1 MNFKK
6 LMTIIL
12 SIGFC
17 LPVFCQQ
24 INPRI
29 LTYDHA
35 VKGVV
40 IDTSNNLKL
49 KDASV
54 VIFNSKDSIIR
65 QFTRTQPDGS
75 FLMNGMQDGNY
86 ILYISYP
93 GYVDYTEKFA
103 LDSNRNIK
111 DFSVIGLML
120 KTNLLKEVII
130 KGTVSAIRI
139 KGDTTEYNAKA
150 YVLSPNAKVEDLLKR
165 LPGIQIDKDGKIS
178 AQGQTI
184 NKVLVDGEEFFGDD
198 PTLVTRNLR
207 ADMVDKVQLFDKKSD
222 QTILTGMN
230 NGKTDKTLNIKLKED
245 KKNGY
250 FGKGDVGVGTDR
262 YYSGQLMFNSFKA
275 KQRFS
280 VYGIAGNNGKTS
292 LDWQDN
298 AKYATSNIDISSPG
312 MMIDLG
318 GYDELES
325 HSGRYDGKGLP
336 VARTSGVHYD
346 NKWKGDTLS
355 VNANYKIGA
364 LTVDGTNNIQTQNN
378 IPTGLLNSNADQT
391 FHSQVFRQ
399 KIDGVFQ
406 IKPDSTSSLK
416 ITLNGGIKNTEQI
429 NQAFTTTE
437 NEAGSLLNNNLLNN
451 SSKTDQHNL
460 SAGMLFTKKLKK
472 PGRTFSLN
480 FIGSINKVNGTGLL
494 NSKINLYSNGFPDST
509 QTANQFKA
517 NATSNRG
524 ANAILN
530 YSEPL
535 SKAIL
540 MIVSYGFAT
549 GSSSSNQRTFN
560 RSVDGGYSSIDSLY
574 SNNFEV
580 KQLSNQ
586 LGLNFNLVKN
596 KTMLAFGSKVST
608 VDFRQLDIYSKT
620 KLNRNFTL
628 WNPQVNLEYRIS
640 QQSSIRLNYDGNSV
654 EPTVA
659 QLQPVLVNNDPLNI
673 IQGNP
678 DLKPSFTQR
687 IFVAYRAYN
696 PLNGQ
701 LVGIFAGYQ
710 LTVNSVVSSLM
721 ADSSGR
727 TINRY
732 INLDDQ
738 NTGNFNFSV
747 FFDRK
752 IKPLD
757 LNAGINLNIN
767 GNTYYNLSN
776 NKLNRTNYTV
786 YTLQARFSKAKT
798 KVYEFNASLG
808 PTYTISGSSLQQ
820 NINNNG
826 RGFTSSG
833 DFTLYLPRKFQLST
847 NANYQYNS
855 KTETFAQNFSRV
867 IINASLNKLFL
878 KEQTL
883 KLSFSGNDLLNQNTG
898 FNRSIS
904 GNFIT
909 QNNFTTIKRYFM
921 ISLSYDFNK
930 VGTNKTPNK

>member
-1 MNFKK
+1 
-6 LMTIIL
+6 MTIIL
-12 SIGFC
+12 SIGFA

-24 INPRI
+24 IKPRI
-29 LTYDHA
+29 LTNDHA

-40 IDTSNNLKL
+40 IDTSINIKL
-49 KDASV
+49 KDAAV
-54 VIFNSKDSIIR
+54 VILNSKDSIIR

-75 FLMNGMQDGNY
+75 FLMDGMQSGNY
-86 ILYISYP
+86 ILYITYP
-93 GYVDYTEKFA
+93 GYADYTEKFA
-103 LDSNRNIK
+103 LDSNRSSK
-111 DFSVIGLML
+111 DFSMIGLVL

-130 KGTVSAIRI
+130 RGTASAIQI

-178 AQGQTI
+178 AQGQQI

-198 PTLVTRNLR
+198 PILVIKNLR
-207 ADMVDKVQLFDKKSD
+207 ADMVDRVQLFDKRSD
-222 QTILTGMN
+222 QAILTGMN
-230 NGKTDKTLNIKLKED
+230 DGKTDKTLNIKLMED

-250 FGKGDVGVGTDR
+250 FGKADVGVGTDD

-275 KQRFS
+275 KQRLS
-280 VYGIAGNNGKTS
+280 VYGITGNNGKTS

-336 VARTSGVHYD
+336 VARTGGIHYD
-346 NKWKGDTLS
+346 NKWKSDTLS

-364 LTVDGTNNIQTQNN
+364 STVDGINNIQTQNN
-378 IPTGLLNSNADQT
+378 IPTGRLNSTSDQT
-391 FHSQVFRQ
+391 SYSHVFRQ

-406 IKPDSTSSLK
+406 VKPDSTSSLK
-416 ITLNGGIKNTEQI
+416 VTLNGGIKNTEQI
-429 NQAFTTTE
+429 NHALTSTE
-437 NEAGSLLNNNLLNN
+437 NEGGILLNNNLLNN
-451 SSKTDQHNL
+451 SSKTDQYNL
-460 SAGMLFTKKLKK
+460 STGALFTKKLNK

-480 FIGSINKVNGTGLL
+480 FIGSINKVNSTGLL
-494 NSKINLYSNGFPDST
+494 NAKINLYSNGVPYSTDSV
-509 QTANQFKA
+509 NQFKA
-517 NATSNRG
+517 NATSN
-524 ANAILN
+524 NAVNAVLN
-530 YSEPL
+530 YSESL
-535 SKAIL
+535 SKAML
-540 MIVSYGFAT
+540 MTVSYGVAAA
-549 GSSSSNQRTFN
+549 GGASNQRTFN
-560 RSVDGGYSSIDSLY
+560 KSADGGYRFLDSLY

-596 KTMLAFGSKVST
+596 KTMLAFGSKVNS
-608 VDFRQLDIYSKT
+608 VDFRQLDVYSRSR
-620 KLNRNFTL
+620 LNRTFTL
-628 WNPQVNLEYRIS
+628 WSPQVNLQYNIS
-640 QQSSIRLNYDGNSV
+640 QQSSLRLNYEGNSV

-673 IQGNP
+673 TQGNP

-687 IFVAYRAYN
+687 VFVAYQAHN
-696 PLNGQ
+696 PLTGQ

-710 LTVNSVVSSLM
+710 LTANPVVSSLM

-757 LNAGINLNIN
+757 LNAGLNLNIN
-767 GNTYYNLSN
+767 GSTYYNLSN
-776 NKLNRTNYTV
+776 NELNRTNYTT
-786 YTLQARFSKAKT
+786 YTLQARFSKAKAN
-798 KVYEFNASLG
+798 VYEFNASLG

-826 RGFTSSG
+826 RGFSGNG
-833 DFTLYLPRKFQLST
+833 DFTLYLPGKFQLST
-847 NANYQYNS
+847 NANYQHSS
-855 KTETFAQNFSRV
+855 KTETFNQNFSRV
-867 IINASLNKLFL
+867 IVNASLNKLFL

-883 KLSFSGNDLLNQNTG
+883 KLSLSGNDLLNQNTG
-898 FNRSIS
+898 FDRNLS
-904 GNFIT
+904 GNLIT
-909 QNNFTTIKRYFM
+909 QSNYTTIKRYFM

-930 VGTNKTPNK
+930 VGGQQTPNK

>member
-12 SIGFC
+12 SIGFS

-29 LTYDHA
+29 LTYDHT

-54 VIFNSKDSIIR
+54 VILNSKDSIIR

-75 FLMNGMQDGNY
+75 FLMNGMQGGNY

-103 LDSNRNIK
+103 LDSNRSTR
-111 DFSVIGLML
+111 DFGRIGLML

-165 LPGIQIDKDGKIS
+165 LPGIQIDKNGKIS

-222 QTILTGMN
+222 QATLTGMN
-230 NGKTDKTLNIKLKED
+230 DGKTDKTLNIKLKED

-250 FGKGDVGVGTDR
+250 FGKGDVGVGTDG
-262 YYSGQLMFNSFKA
+262 YYSAQLMFNSFKA

-336 VARTSGVHYD
+336 VARTGGVHYD

-355 VNANYKIGA
+355 VNGNYKIGA

-378 IPTGLLNSNADQT
+378 IPTGLLNSNSDQT
-391 FHSQVFRQ
+391 FHSYVFRQ

-416 ITLNGGIKNTEQI
+416 VTLNGGIKNTEQI

-494 NSKINLYSNGFPDST
+494 NSKINLYSNHFPDST
-509 QTANQFKA
+509 QTVNQFKA
-517 NATSNRG
+517 SAISNNGVNAL
-524 ANAILN
+524 LN

-535 SKAIL
+535 SKTIL
-540 MIVSYGFAT
+540 MIVSYGFAAGAGT
-549 GSSSSNQRTFN
+549 SNQRAFN
-560 RSVDGGYSSIDSLY
+560 RSADRGYSSIDSLY

-608 VDFRQLDIYSKT
+608 VDFRQLDIYSKS
-620 KLNRNFTL
+620 KLNRNFIL
-628 WNPQVNLEYRIS
+628 WNPQVNLAYRIS
-640 QQSSIRLNYDGNSV
+640 QQSSVRLNYDGNSV
-654 EPTVA
+654 EPTVV

-673 IQGNP
+673 TQGNP
-678 DLKPSFTQR
+678 DLKPSFSQR
-687 IFVAYRAYN
+687 IFVAYQTYN

-710 LTVNSVVSSLM
+710 LTANPVVSSLT

-727 TINRY
+727 TVNKY

-738 NTGNFNFSV
+738 NTANFNFSA

-757 LNAGINLNIN
+757 LNAGLNLNIN

-776 NKLNRTNYTV
+776 KELNRTNYTV

-798 KVYEFNASLG
+798 NVYEFNASLG

-826 RGFTSSG
+826 RGFNSSG

-847 NANYQYNS
+847 NANYQHNS

-867 IINASLNKLFL
+867 IINASLSKLLL

-904 GNFIT
+904 GNLIS
-909 QNNFTTIKRYFM
+909 QNNYTTIKRYFM
-921 ISLSYDFNK
+921 ISLAYDFNK
-930 VGTNKTPNK
+930 VGANKTPNK

>member
-1 MNFKK
+1 MSFKK

-12 SIGFC
+12 SIGFV

-24 INPRI
+24 IKPKM

-35 VKGVV
+35 TKGVV
-40 IDTSNNLKL
+40 IDARTNQKL
-49 KDASV
+49 KEAAV
-54 VIFNSKDSIIR
+54 VILNSKDSIIR

-75 FLMNGMQDGNY
+75 FLMNRMKDGNY

-93 GYVDYTEKFA
+93 GYADYSEKFA
-103 LDSNRNIK
+103 LDSNRTTK
-111 DFSVIGLML
+111 DFSMIGLVL

-130 KGTVSAIRI
+130 KGTVSTIRI

-150 YVLSPNAKVEDLLKR
+150 YNLSPNAKVEDLLKR
-165 LPGIQIDKDGKIS
+165 LSGIQIDKNGKIS

-222 QTILTGMN
+222 QATLTGMN
-230 NGKTDKTLNIKLKED
+230 DGRTDKTLNIKLKED
-245 KKNGY
+245 KKNGH
-250 FGKGDVGVGTDR
+250 FGKADVGVGTDG
-262 YYSGQLMFNSFKA
+262 YYREQLMFNSFTA
-275 KQRFS
+275 KQKFS
-280 VYGIAGNNGKTS
+280 VYGIIGNDGKTS

-298 AKYATSNIDISSPG
+298 AKYATSNIDISTPG

-325 HSGRYDGKGLP
+325 HSGQYDGKGLP
-336 VARTSGVHYD
+336 VARTGGVHYD
-346 NKWKGDTLS
+346 NKWKSDILS

-378 IPTGLLNSNADQT
+378 IPTGRLNSNADQT
-391 FHSQVFRQ
+391 FHSHVFRQ

-406 IKPDSTSSLK
+406 VKPDSTSSFK
-416 ITLNGGIKNTEQI
+416 VTLNGGIKNTEQI
-429 NQAFTTTE
+429 NHAFTTTE
-437 NEAGSLLNNNLLNN
+437 DEASALLNNNLLNN

-460 SAGMLFTKKLKK
+460 SAGVLYTKKLNK

-480 FIGSINKVNGTGLL
+480 FIGSINKVNSTGLL
-494 NSKINLYSNGFPDST
+494 NSKINFYSNGLPDSV
-509 QTANQFKA
+509 QTVNQFKA
-517 NATSNRG
+517 NVTSN
-524 ANAILN
+524 NAVNTILN

-535 SKAIL
+535 SKAML
-540 MIVSYGFAT
+540 MIVSYGLTA
-549 GSSSSNQRTFN
+549 GSSRSNQRTFN
-560 RSVDGGYSSIDSLY
+560 QSAVGNDSFLDSLY
-574 SNNFEV
+574 SNDFEV
-580 KQLSNQ
+580 KQFSNQ
-586 LGLNFNLVKN
+586 FGLNFNLAKN

-608 VDFRQLDIYSKT
+608 VDFRQLDIYSKN
-620 KLNRNFTL
+620 KLNRDFIL
-628 WNPQVNLEYRIS
+628 WNPQVNLQYRIS

-659 QLQPVLVNNDPLNI
+659 QLQPVLINNDPLNI
-673 IQGNP
+673 TQGNP
-678 DLKPSFTQR
+678 DLKPSFSQR
-687 IFVAYRAYN
+687 AFVGYQAYN

-710 LTVNSVVSSLM
+710 LTANAVVSNLTT
-721 ADSSGR
+721 DSSGR
-727 TINRY
+727 TVNRY
-732 INLDDQ
+732 INLDNK
-738 NTGNFNFSV
+738 NTGNLNFSA

-767 GNTYYNLSN
+767 GNAYYNLSN
-776 NKLNRTNYTV
+776 NELNRTNYTV
-786 YTLQARFSKAKT
+786 YTLQARFSKSKENL
-798 KVYEFNASLG
+798 YEFNASLG
-808 PTYTISGSSLQQ
+808 PTYTSSGSSLQQ

-826 RGFTSSG
+826 RGFTGNG
-833 DFTLYLPRKFQLST
+833 DFTLYLPGKFQLST
-847 NANYQYNS
+847 NVNYQYNS
-855 KTETFAQNFSRV
+855 KTETFDQNFSRV

-883 KLSFSGNDLLNQNTG
+883 KLSLSGNDLLNQHTG
-898 FNRSIS
+898 FNRYVS
-904 GNFIT
+904 GNLIT
-909 QNNFTTIKRYFM
+909 QSNYTTIRRYFM

-930 VGTNKTPNK
+930 AGADKKTKK

>member
-12 SIGFC
+12 SIGFS

-24 INPRI
+24 IKPRI

-40 IDTSNNLKL
+40 IDTGNNLKL

-54 VIFNSKDSIIR
+54 VILNSKDSIIR

-75 FLMNGMQDGNY
+75 FLMNGMQGGNY

-103 LDSNRNIK
+103 LDSTLSTK
-111 DFSVIGLML
+111 DFIMIGLIL
-120 KTNLLKEVII
+120 KTNLLREVVI
-130 KGTVSAIRI
+130 KGTVSTIRI

-198 PTLVTRNLR
+198 PALVTRNLR

-222 QTILTGMN
+222 QATLTGMN
-230 NGKTDKTLNIKLKED
+230 DGKTDKTLNIKLKED
-245 KKNGY
+245 KKNAY
-250 FGKGDVGVGTDR
+250 FGKADVGVGTDG

-280 VYGIAGNNGKTS
+280 VYGITGNNGKTS

-298 AKYATSNIDISSPG
+298 SKYATSNIDISSPG

-336 VARTSGVHYD
+336 LARTGGVHYD

-378 IPTGLLNSNADQT
+378 IPTGRLNSNADQT
-391 FHSQVFRQ
+391 FHSDVFRQ

-406 IKPDSTSSLK
+406 VKPDSTSSLK
-416 ITLNGGIKNTEQI
+416 ITLNGGIKNTEQV
-429 NQAFTTTE
+429 NQALTTTE
-437 NEAGSLLNNNLLNN
+437 NEAGALLNDNQLNSTFNTDQQNLL
-451 SSKTDQHNL
+451 
-460 SAGMLFTKKLKK
+460 AGMLFTKKLNK

-480 FIGSINKVNGTGLL
+480 FIGSINKVNSTGLL
-494 NSKINLYSNGFPDST
+494 NSKINLYSNGFQDST
-509 QTANQFKA
+509 QSVNQFKA
-517 NATSNRG
+517 NAISNNG
-524 ANAILN
+524 VNALLN

-535 SKAIL
+535 SKAML
-540 MIVSYGFAT
+540 MIVSYGFAAG
-549 GSSSSNQRTFN
+549 GSASNQRTFN
-560 RSVDGGYSSIDSLY
+560 KSAGGGYSSVDSLY

-608 VDFRQLDIYSKT
+608 VDFRQLDIYSKS
-620 KLNRNFTL
+620 KLNRNFIL
-628 WNPQVNLEYRIS
+628 WNPQVNLAYKIS
-640 QQSSIRLNYDGNSV
+640 QQSSIRLNYDGSSA

-673 IQGNP
+673 TQGNP

-687 IFVAYRAYN
+687 IFVAYQAYN

-710 LTVNSVVSSLM
+710 LTTNPVVSSLM

-757 LNAGINLNIN
+757 LNAGLNLNIN

-776 NKLNRTNYTV
+776 NELNRTNYTV
-786 YTLQARFSKAKT
+786 YTLQARFSKAKAN
-798 KVYEFNASLG
+798 VYEFNASLG

-826 RGFTSSG
+826 RGFTSNG
-833 DFTLYLPRKFQLST
+833 DFTLYLPRKFQLSA

-855 KTETFAQNFSRV
+855 KTETFDQNFSRV
-867 IINASLNKLFL
+867 IINASLSKLFL
-878 KEQTL
+878 KEQAL
-883 KLSFSGNDLLNQNTG
+883 KLSLSGNDLLNQNTG
-898 FNRSIS
+898 FNRNIS
-904 GNFIT
+904 GNLIT
-909 QNNFTTIKRYFM
+909 QSNYTTIKRYFM

-930 VGTNKTPNK
+930 VGVNKTPNK

>member
-1 MNFKK
+1 
-6 LMTIIL
+6 MTIIL
-12 SIGFC
+12 SIGFA

-24 INPRI
+24 IKPRT
-29 LTYDHA
+29 LTYDHTI
-35 VKGVV
+35 KGMV

-54 VIFNSKDSIIR
+54 VILNSKDSIIR

-75 FLMNGMQDGNY
+75 FLMNGMQYGNY

-93 GYVDYTEKFA
+93 GYVDYTEKFS
-103 LDSNRNIK
+103 LDSNRSTM
-111 DFSVIGLML
+111 DFSMIGLML
-120 KTNLLKEVII
+120 KTNLLKEVVI
-130 KGTVSAIRI
+130 KGTVSTIRI

-150 YVLSPNAKVEDLLKR
+150 YALGPNAKVEDLLKR

-222 QTILTGMN
+222 LATLTGMN
-230 NGKTDKTLNIKLKED
+230 DGKTDKTLNIKLKED

-250 FGKGDVGVGTDR
+250 FGKADVGVGTDG

-280 VYGIAGNNGKTS
+280 VYGITGNNGKTS

-298 AKYATSNIDISSPG
+298 SKYATSNIDISSPG

-336 VARTSGVHYD
+336 LARTGGVHYD

-378 IPTGLLNSNADQT
+378 IPTGQLNSNADQT
-391 FHSQVFRQ
+391 FHSHVFRQ

-406 IKPDSTSSLK
+406 IKPDSTSSFK
-416 ITLNGGIKNTEQI
+416 VTLNGGIKNTEQT
-429 NQAFTTTE
+429 NQAFTNTE
-437 NEAGSLLNNNLLNN
+437 NEAGTLLNNNLLNN

-460 SAGMLFTKKLKK
+460 SAGMLFTKKLNK

-480 FIGSINKVNGTGLL
+480 FIGSINKINSTGLL
-494 NSKINLYSNGFPDST
+494 NSKINFYSNSFQDST
-509 QTANQFKA
+509 QSVDQFKA
-517 NATSNRG
+517 NAISNNG
-524 ANAILN
+524 VNAILN

-535 SKAIL
+535 SKSML
-540 MIVSYGFAT
+540 MIVNYGFAAG
-549 GSSSSNQRTFN
+549 GSASNQRTFN
-560 RSVDGGYSSIDSLY
+560 KSGWGGYSSIDSLY

-608 VDFRQLDIYSKT
+608 VDFRQLDIYSKS
-620 KLNRNFTL
+620 KLNRNFIL
-628 WNPQVNLEYRIS
+628 WNPQVNLAYSIS
-640 QQSSIRLNYDGNSV
+640 QQSSVRLNYDGNSV

-673 IQGNP
+673 TQGNP
-678 DLKPSFTQR
+678 DLKPSFAQR
-687 IFVAYRAYN
+687 IFVAYQSYN

-710 LTVNSVVSSLM
+710 LTANPVVSSLM

-732 INLDDQ
+732 INLGDR
-738 NTGNFNFSV
+738 NTRSFNFSV

-757 LNAGINLNIN
+757 LNAGLNLNMN

-776 NKLNRTNYTV
+776 TELNRTNYTV
-786 YTLQARFSKAKT
+786 YTLQARFSKAKIN
-798 KVYEFNASLG
+798 VYEFNASLG

-826 RGFTSSG
+826 RGFSSNG
-833 DFTLYLPRKFQLST
+833 DFTLYLPSKFQLST

-855 KTETFAQNFSRV
+855 KTETFAQNFPRV
-867 IINASLNKLFL
+867 IINASLSKLFL

-883 KLSFSGNDLLNQNTG
+883 KLSLSGNDLLNQNTG
-898 FNRSIS
+898 FNRNIS
-904 GNFIT
+904 GNLIT
-909 QNNFTTIKRYFM
+909 QSNYTTIKRYFM

-930 VGTNKTPNK
+930 MGANKTPNK